1 MEHSVVPEACA
12 ARSVSGP
19 RGAPDDGRQQAV
31 VGAVAVVTRVLS
43 SAVLITLPSVFRLLQ
58 PGDQLSTFSSP
69 VLTVFADRQSDS
81 SLCSSPSNLFV
92 RADDGSF
99 RSRGFENRSYSIVL
113 PVIPQQ
119 ERSEFGTHGE
129 LICDPAFRAAD
140 GNGVMSNGQQLL
152 PHLLL
157 TSASLPLVDTDM
169 SYQVHNPDSVQFPH
183 VGDSKWSPVS
193 GIDNAGEKFI
203 LHEERRSYG
212 GVPAGSVMD
221 MDFTYQTFESLVEP
235 SGVLALEKCSTEE
248 PSGGHP
254 DEPRAA
260 TPEPISRAGVSGCTD
275 NASTFQ
281 APFLSLLSA
290 DQSTPVILESGYQSV
305 SGDVCHC

>member
-1 MEHSVVPEACA
+1 MVSAVASVVTC
-12 ARSVSGP
+12 
-19 RGAPDDGRQQAV
+19 
-31 VGAVAVVTRVLS
+31 VLS
-43 SAVLITLPSVFRLLQ
+43 SAVLIALPSVFRLLQ

-113 PVIPQQ
+113 PANPQQ
-119 ERSEFGTHGE
+119 ERSKFVTHGE
-129 LICDPAFRAAD
+129 LICDPAYRAAD
-140 GNGVMSNGQQLL
+140 GDGVMSNGRKLL
-152 PHLLL
+152 THLLL

-169 SYQVHNPDSVQFPH
+169 SYQVHNPDLVQFPH
-183 VGDSKWSPVS
+183 VGDSNWSPVS

-203 LHEERRSYG
+203 LHEDSRSYS
-212 GVPAGSVMD
+212 GVPAGSVSPLV

-248 PSGGHP
+248 PSDGHP

-275 NASTFQ
+275 NAPTFQ

-305 SGDVCHC
+305 SGDFCHC